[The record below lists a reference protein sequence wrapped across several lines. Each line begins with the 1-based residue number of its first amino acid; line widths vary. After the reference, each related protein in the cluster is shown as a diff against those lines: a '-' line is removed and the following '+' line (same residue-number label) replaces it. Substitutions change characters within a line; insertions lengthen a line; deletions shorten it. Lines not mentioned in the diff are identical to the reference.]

1 MATASNF
8 NSEYSNVIY
17 VDNHINH
24 IKVKIILFHYA
35 NGCLIVLT
43 LKKQLINLRLGQCC
57 FRRAMIL
64 QGFETKLLNF
74 EVFG

>member
-43 LKKQLINLRLGQCC
+43 LKKQLINLRLGQC
-57 FRRAMIL
+57 
-64 QGFETKLLNF
+64 
-74 EVFG
+74 